1 MGRHVRALLCGAA
14 VAIVAVMTVLAARP
28 AGPPILAAPAPGLK
42 VLLKAREFLFE
53 PKEITVRA
61 GEITFEIKNEG
72 SIEHNFIIE
81 DSGKKKVAEIA
92 IINAGKTDDVKATLR
107 PGTYAYVCTLPGHR
121 EAGMH
126 GTLRAQP

>member
-1 MGRHVRALLCGAA
+1 MGRRVAIGAVAFVVAA
-14 VAIVAVMTVLAARP
+14 VMVPMVLTATP
-28 AGPPILAAPAPGLK
+28 SILAAPAAGPK

-53 PKEITVRA
+53 PKEVTVRA

-92 IINAGKTDDVKATLR
+92 VIDAGKTDDVKATLR
-107 PGTYAYVCTLPGHR
+107 SGTYAFACTLPGHR

-126 GTLRAQP
+126 GTLRVQP

>member
-1 MGRHVRALLCGAA
+1 MGRRVAIGAVAFAVAA
-14 VAIVAVMTVLAARP
+14 VMVPMVLTATP
-28 AGPPILAAPAPGLK
+28 SILAAPAAGPK

-92 IINAGKTDDVKATLR
+92 VIDAGKTDDVKATLR
-107 PGTYAYVCTLPGHR
+107 SGTHAFACTLPGHR

-126 GTLRAQP
+126 GTLRVQP